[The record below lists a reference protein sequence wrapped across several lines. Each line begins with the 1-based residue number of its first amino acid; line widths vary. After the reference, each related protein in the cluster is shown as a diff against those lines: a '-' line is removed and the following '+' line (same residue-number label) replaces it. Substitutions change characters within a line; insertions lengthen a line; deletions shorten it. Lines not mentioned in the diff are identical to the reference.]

1 MTNNVF
7 VPNYVMLIAMK
18 GSGKTFAFL
27 LPVIASIFTY
37 EESTGHDSCPSPNLG
52 QDAENGGGI
61 RAPSQLIGQVDE
73 RGCMPKAIILAPTRE
88 LACQIHTE
96 SKKLCH
102 NSDMKTVVVYGG
114 SDIRAQLV
122 ELSTGCD
129 VIVAT
134 PGRLNDLV
142 DRGVVSFCKVI
153 FLVLDEADRMLDMGF
168 EVIYIYSYHLILLS
182 RFM

>member
-1 MTNNVF
+1 M
-7 VPNYVMLIAMK
+7 
-18 GSGKTFAFL
+18 
-27 LPVIASIFTY
+27 
-37 EESTGHDSCPSPNLG
+37 G
-52 QDAENGGGI
+52 QI
-61 RAPSQLIGQVDE
+61 DE

-114 SDIRAQLV
+114 SDIRAQLA

-129 VIVAT
+129 MIVAT

-168 EVIYIYSYHLILLS
+168 EVRPLS
-182 RFM
+182 FYLSHQLTLS

>member
-1 MTNNVF
+1 
-7 VPNYVMLIAMK
+7 
-18 GSGKTFAFL
+18 
-27 LPVIASIFTY
+27 
-37 EESTGHDSCPSPNLG
+37 
-52 QDAENGGGI
+52 
-61 RAPSQLIGQVDE
+61 
-73 RGCMPKAIILAPTRE
+73 MPKAIILAPTRE

-114 SDIRAQLV
+114 SDIRAQLS

-129 VIVAT
+129 MIVAT

-168 EVIYIYSYHLILLS
+168 EVTNVLILIYSPSFHFLEHLYSPSSGFSDLIVIIFHIIATS
-182 RFM
+182 APDSPNCARKRHAFEGHQTDFFVFSNIS

>member
-1 MTNNVF
+1 M
-7 VPNYVMLIAMK
+7 
-18 GSGKTFAFL
+18 
-27 LPVIASIFTY
+27 IASIFTF
-37 EESTGHDSCPSPNLG
+37 EDTAAQGSPSPPSQG
-52 QDAENGGGI
+52 QGDIENGGGI
-61 RAPSQLIGQVDE
+61 RSPAQLMGQIDE

-88 LACQIHTE
+88 LASQIHTE

-114 SDIRAQLV
+114 SDIRAQLA

-129 VIVAT
+129 MIVAT

-142 DRGVVSFCKVI
+142 DRGVVSFCRVI

-168 EVIYIYSYHLILLS
+168 EVQFFLNSCVIRYLPLLTICLHLLYLTEILML
-182 RFM
+182 FVHH

>member
-1 MTNNVF
+1 
-7 VPNYVMLIAMK
+7 
-18 GSGKTFAFL
+18 
-27 LPVIASIFTY
+27 VIASIFTS
-37 EESTGHDSCPSPNLG
+37 EETTGQERCPSPTLG
-52 QDAENGGGI
+52 QDAECGGGI
-61 RAPSQLIGQVDE
+61 RSPSQLLGQIDE

-114 SDIRAQLV
+114 SDIRAQLA

-129 VIVAT
+129 MIVAT

-168 EVIYIYSYHLILLS
+168 EVSQHSPLFTIYTCLHYWHKTIYPTDPLRDTKSES
-182 RFM
+182 RSI

>member
-1 MTNNVF
+1 M
-7 VPNYVMLIAMK
+7 
-18 GSGKTFAFL
+18 
-27 LPVIASIFTY
+27 IASIFTF
-37 EESTGHDSCPSPNLG
+37 EESTGHERSPSPTLG

-61 RAPSQLIGQVDE
+61 RSPSQLMGQVDE

-114 SDIRAQLV
+114 SDIRAQLA

-129 VIVAT
+129 MIVAT

-168 EVIYIYSYHLILLS
+168 EVIFTRSMISSLFTLVSNIYKY
-182 RFM
+182 F